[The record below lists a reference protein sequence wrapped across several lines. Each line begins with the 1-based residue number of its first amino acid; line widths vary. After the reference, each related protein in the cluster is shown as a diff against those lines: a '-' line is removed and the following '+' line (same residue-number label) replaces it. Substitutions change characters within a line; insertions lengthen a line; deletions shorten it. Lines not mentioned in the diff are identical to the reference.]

1 MPNVTLHFNVNQKLA
16 CHSPNIVVSFI
27 GQVSCHLVMTRSGI
41 TLHPMQGLRHHALA
55 HRAGTTFYTL
65 TPLVCVST
73 GIRTELI
80 RCNVQ
85 FPTGMATDTIE
96 AFLRDLCDESI
107 TSKSEL
113 LTLAFLLGLKNPHQ
127 TVERLVR
134 DHPRDIRQATWKFFC
149 LWNNV
154 DSSEHKLDKLKTAYS
169 LMNKEGLYQRGTCI
183 L

>member
-1 MPNVTLHFNVNQKLA
+1 
-16 CHSPNIVVSFI
+16 
-27 GQVSCHLVMTRSGI
+27 
-41 TLHPMQGLRHHALA
+41 
-55 HRAGTTFYTL
+55 
-65 TPLVCVST
+65 
-73 GIRTELI
+73 
-80 RCNVQ
+80 
-85 FPTGMATDTIE
+85 MATDTIE

-113 LTLAFLLGLKNPHQ
+113 LTLAFLLGMKNAHQ

-183 L
+183 FIAICHSVSVFPSGNLSAPGALLRPPALVTLTRDVVKVCSAGNVILQMAVAGAVT